1 MIFAVAEKGEKKMT
15 RFEYYTANA
24 DRLMQLLE
32 NYYVDAIDYC
42 SPDMPRD
49 SEGDCAKP
57 YRENCDRCFM
67 KWLSGEMEGTK

>member
-1 MIFAVAEKGEKKMT
+1 MT

-32 NYYVDAIDYC
+32 NYYVDEIDYC

-49 SEGDCAKP
+49 SEGDCTKP
-57 YRENCDRCFM
+57 YREDCYRCFV
-67 KWLSGEMEGTK
+67 KWLNGEMEGTK